1 MYQNTWDWLTVDYLI
16 VYKALP
22 IVSHTYLHQKNS
34 TLAYVPEDIVM
45 HSLYAKITFAST
57 TLFPDVYFVSYNNC
71 VFIVS
76 SVAFLGYNICVC
88 HLLSNKEIS
97 YFPKF

>member
-1 MYQNTWDWLTVDYLI
+1 
-16 VYKALP
+16 
-22 IVSHTYLHQKNS
+22 
-34 TLAYVPEDIVM
+34 M

-57 TLFPDVYFVSYNNC
+57 PLFPDVYFVSYDNC

-97 YFPKF
+97 FDTIIDSESVERAWDGNDISGRLSCNDSYCTEQEFWICWRWDN